1 MAGGTD
7 RAADREILTRAFER
21 LTRDGIDRP
30 APDPAIAPVNPPPA
44 PATGSEEITTLLEES
59 RARRAAVQALL
70 TTAEPGS

>member
-1 MAGGTD
+1 
-7 RAADREILTRAFER
+7 
-21 LTRDGIDRP
+21 
-30 APDPAIAPVNPPPA
+30 PPA